1 MFQRKI
7 FLMKNY
13 ETKEL
18 KELMDYVG
26 KTLMNKM
33 DCSYETWLNIF
44 QTESKLKRTNQ
55 IKSRELYQKLSEE
68 DRKMLL
74 TIIRRVCFNV
84 IYSLLRESQESQAG
98 FPDALYFAARK
109 DNIEYPNIAN
119 NSDGL
124 CGEIHLDDGWYE
136 MFSRYFEPDDR
147 LWYE

>member
-1 MFQRKI
+1 
-7 FLMKNY
+7 MKDY

-98 FPDALYFAARK
+98 FPDALYFAARCGVPRKLDSYIFDEKVTK
-109 DNIEYPNIAN
+109 DRRIGKISSKE
-119 NSDGL
+119 
-124 CGEIHLDDGWYE
+124 
-136 MFSRYFEPDDR
+136 
-147 LWYE
+147 